1 MTAEEAINELL
12 KIRTIYGMKR
22 DKEKFE
28 AVNLAINAMFNN
40 MWIPCKDRQPSK
52 EGKYLAIF
60 EDGYITTLNYCD
72 GWNCFQEE
80 EGGKIHKENEMKD
93 VKAWKPSP
101 KIEKMLD

>member
-52 EGKYLAIF
+52 EGKYLALF
-60 EDGYITTLNYCD
+60 ESGFIMSLNYCD
-72 GWNCFQEE
+72 GWNCSRQDGE
-80 EGGKIHKENEMKD
+80 KINKENEIKD
-93 VKAWKPSP
+93 VKAWKPIP
-101 KIEKMLD
+101 KPKKMVD